1 MRRLTTVV
9 LVLIAASAL
18 VAAGC
23 GGDDSSTGTSADE
36 WAQEFCT
43 TVIAFRDD
51 LEQIR
56 DGLGESLSVGSLD
69 EAADDASMR
78 TNEFVDELRAL
89 GAPETES
96 GQEVE
101 KSVEALADTAEAEK
115 EDVQDAVDGVSD
127 VTDIP
132 GALTA
137 IGASLQEMASALQR
151 TVDAIEAED
160 VDGELRTAFEDS
172 TACDEL
178 TSSTSS

>member
-1 MRRLTTVV
+1 MKLRTTAALV
-9 LVLIAASAL
+9 LVAAFAL

-23 GGDDSSTGTSADE
+23 GGDDSSSGTSADQ

-43 TVIAFRDD
+43 TVISFRDD

-56 DGLGESLSVGSLD
+56 DGLGESLSVGSLED
-69 EAADDASMR
+69 AADEASMR
-78 TNEFVDELRAL
+78 TNDFVDELQAL

-101 KSVEALADTAEAEK
+101 NSVNALADTAEAEK
-115 EDVQDAVDGVSD
+115 EDVQNAVDGVSD

-132 GALTA
+132 GALTT

-151 TVDAIEAED
+151 TVDAIENED
-160 VDGELRTAFEDS
+160 VDGELRTAFENS
-172 TACDEL
+172 SSCDEL
-178 TSSTSS
+178 NSSNSG

>member
-1 MRRLTTVV
+1 MKLRTTAV
-9 LVLIAASAL
+9 LVLVAASAL

-23 GGDDSSTGTSADE
+23 GGDDESPTAADE
-36 WAQEFCT
+36 WVQEFCT

-56 DGLGESLSVGSLD
+56 DGLGESLSVASLE
-69 EAADDASMR
+69 EAADGASMR
-78 TNEFVDELRAL
+78 TEDFVDELRAL

-101 KSVEALADTAEAEK
+101 NSVEALADTAEAEK
-115 EDVQDAVDGVSD
+115 DDVQDAVDGVSD

-137 IGASLQEMASALQR
+137 IGTSLQEMANALQR
-151 TVDAIEAED
+151 TLDAIEAED
-160 VDGELRTAFEDS
+160 VDGELRTAFENS

-178 TSSTSS
+178 TSSNSS